1 MKSSDILSFGEIS
14 QNILY
19 IYIYVSTSQKKIIAN
34 NDQMSKPHGALGDLW
49 LGGRCQKKL
58 AGGFNP
64 SEKDYIVKLD
74 PFPRDR
80 DLKTPPG
87 C

>member
-1 MKSSDILSFGEIS
+1 
-14 QNILY
+14 
-19 IYIYVSTSQKKIIAN
+19 
-34 NDQMSKPHGALGDLW
+34 MSKTHGALGDLW

-58 AGGFNP
+58 AGGANP